1 MPPLKTGSGAMYK
14 IILWDFDGTLTNFKH
29 AQKHAIKSMF
39 ERLELGPCDDAAV
52 DRYDEINEKYWRLIE
67 AGKYDKRTLLL
78 QRFIEFFEELGLPTN
93 AVEEFNDRYQVA
105 LGETTVYNDDSF
117 TLLSDL
123 RGRIRQYIVTNGTK
137 RAQENKLANSG
148 FDKIVD
154 AAFISEETGFDKPS
168 AGFYKY
174 VFARIPSCERRE
186 ILMVG
191 DSLTS
196 DMKGGYEQGMT
207 CVWYNPAGDPLP
219 ADIKIDYDIRNLQE
233 VREILRGSI
242 DFSTKP

>member
-1 MPPLKTGSGAMYK
+1 MYK

-29 AQKHAIKSMF
+29 AQKHAIKAMF
-39 ERLELGPCDDAAV
+39 ERLELGPCDDATV

-67 AGKYDKRTLLL
+67 TGKYDKRTLLL
-78 QRFIEFFEELGLPTN
+78 QRFIEFFEELGLPTD

-105 LGETTVYNDDSF
+105 LGETTVYN
-117 TLLSDL
+117 
-123 RGRIRQYIVTNGTK
+123 
-137 RAQENKLANSG
+137 
-148 FDKIVD
+148 
-154 AAFISEETGFDKPS
+154 EETGFDKPS

>member
-1 MPPLKTGSGAMYK
+1 MYK

-29 AQKHAIKSMF
+29 AQNHAIKSMF

-52 DRYDEINEKYWRLIE
+52 DCYDEINEKYWRLIE
-67 AGKYDKRTLLL
+67 TGKYDKRTLLL

>member
-1 MPPLKTGSGAMYK
+1 MYK

-29 AQKHAIKSMF
+29 AQKHAIKAMF
-39 ERLELGPCDDAAV
+39 ERLELGPCDDEAV

-67 AGKYDKRTLLL
+67 TGKYDKRTLLL
-78 QRFIEFFEELGLPTN
+78 QRFIEFFEELGLPTD

-168 AGFYKY
+168 EGFYKY

-196 DMKGGYEQGMT
+196 DIQGGMNAGIKT
-207 CVWYNPAGDPLP
+207 CWYNPGKKPVPDRYRV
-219 ADIKIDYDIRNLQE
+219 DYVISNLHE
-233 VREILRGSI
+233 LINILNTENRSMA
-242 DFSTKP
+242 

>member
-1 MPPLKTGSGAMYK
+1 MYK
-14 IILWDFDGTLTNFKH
+14 IILWDFDGTLTNFKN
-29 AQKHAIKSMF
+29 AQKHAIQSMF
-39 ERLELGPCDDAAV
+39 ERLGLGLCDDAMV

-67 AGKYDKRTLLL
+67 TGKYDKRTLLL
-78 QRFIEFFEELGLPTN
+78 QRFVDFFEELRLPTDG
-93 AVEEFNDRYQVA
+93 VEEFNDRYQLA

-117 TLLSDL
+117 SLLSDL
-123 RGRIRQYIVTNGTK
+123 RGRIPQYIVTNGTK
-137 RAQENKLANSG
+137 RAQEKKLANSG

-154 AAFISEETGFDKPS
+154 AAFISEETGYDKPS

-174 VFARIPSCERRE
+174 VFERIPHCERRE
-186 ILMVG
+186 MLMVG

-219 ADIKIDYDIRNLQE
+219 PDIRIDYEIRNLQQ
-233 VREILRGSI
+233 VREILSASI
-242 DFSTKP
+242 DFSEKP